1 MHEPIP
7 FAFLL
12 RLVVAVCIYV
22 CVHMCMHTYVPVY
35 GAYGDQRPVLGFVPH
50 AIYHVA

>member
-1 MHEPIP
+1 MHEAILSCYVWWWY
-7 FAFLL
+7 A
-12 RLVVAVCIYV
+12 CMYV
-22 CVHMCMHTYVPVY
+22 CVHMCMHTCVPVY